1 MWIEYFHS
9 GNRFSARLTLDGI
22 LSDLPGGVWRANIRT
37 YENSDAR
44 SAWEGAGR
52 VRAEYVAPK
61 KGRVC
66 AIDALEDFE
75 LTDARRVV
83 KDLNEK
89 I

>member
-9 GNRFSARLTLDGI
+9 GHRFSARLTLDGI
-22 LSDLPGGVWRANIRT
+22 LSDLPGRVWRANIRT
-37 YENSDAR
+37 YENAGAR

-61 KGRVC
+61 KGRVW
-66 AIDALEDFE
+66 AIDALEDLE
-75 LTDARRVV
+75 LSARRVV